1 MFEEESKDSIIK
13 MRVSATEKALIEY
26 LAKAENNPVSNY
38 IRKKLYAGMSQDD
51 LNDALRKIDPNTNK
65 TVTREDLEFGEN
77 TGTKSIA
84 IQMTNEEIAEIDRL
98 SAEAGVPRAVFLRNR
113 IKEGKQIFLNINLN
127 VDDIEELIAETRL
140 MNQKCDNILKTMTRA
155 NGVFS
160 MKEKQMV
167 MENNLEI
174 QQNTSRYLS
183 DMKLL
188 QIKVNE
194 TARKVAKDIIRKQR
208 KKDKG

>member
-65 TVTREDLEFGEN
+65 TVTREDLDFGEN

-167 MENNLEI
+167 MENNLKIE
-174 QQNTSRYLS
+174 QNTSRYLS

-194 TARKVAKDIIRKQR
+194 TARKVAKDIVRKQR

>member
-167 MENNLEI
+167 MENNLKIE
-174 QQNTSRYLS
+174 QNTSRYLS

>member
-65 TVTREDLEFGEN
+65 TVTREDLDFGEN

-113 IKEGKQIFLNINLN
+113 IKEGKQVFLNINLN

-167 MENNLEI
+167 MENNLKIE
-174 QQNTSRYLS
+174 QNTSRYLS

-194 TARKVAKDIIRKQR
+194 TARKVAKDIVRKQR
-208 KKDKG
+208 KKDRG

>member
-1 MFEEESKDSIIK
+1 
-13 MRVSATEKALIEY
+13 
-26 LAKAENNPVSNY
+26 
-38 IRKKLYAGMSQDD
+38 
-51 LNDALRKIDPNTNK
+51 
-65 TVTREDLEFGEN
+65 
-77 TGTKSIA
+77 
-84 IQMTNEEIAEIDRL
+84 
-98 SAEAGVPRAVFLRNR
+98 
-113 IKEGKQIFLNINLN
+113 
-127 VDDIEELIAETRL
+127 
-140 MNQKCDNILKTMTRA
+140 
-155 NGVFS
+155 
-160 MKEKQMV
+160 

>member
-167 MENNLEI
+167 MENNLKIE
-174 QQNTSRYLS
+174 QNTSRYLS

-194 TARKVAKDIIRKQR
+194 TARKVAKDIVRKQR
-208 KKDKG
+208 KKDRG

>member
-65 TVTREDLEFGEN
+65 TVTREDLDFGEN

-167 MENNLEI
+167 MENNLKIE
-174 QQNTSRYLS
+174 QNTSRYLS

-194 TARKVAKDIIRKQR
+194 TARKVAKDIVRKQR
-208 KKDKG
+208 KKDRG

>member
-65 TVTREDLEFGEN
+65 TVTREDLDFGEN

-155 NGVFS
+155 NGIFS

-167 MENNLEI
+167 MENNLKIE
-174 QQNTSRYLS
+174 QNTSRYLS

-194 TARKVAKDIIRKQR
+194 TARKVAKDIVRKQR
-208 KKDKG
+208 KKDRG